1 MLPLQLHKFRFRR
14 PDLRNHRK
22 LVVVDGHTGFIGS
35 MNMIKRSYK
44 TKNRYWVDYMVEL
57 TGPVVTSLS
66 AVFAVDWYLE
76 SEEALAGA
84 VALRR
89 RTHRRLQLPPAH
101 PVWSWLH
108 HGAEPAN
115 VQLFGAPR

>member
-44 TKNRYWVDYMVEL
+44 TKIAIGWTTWWNSRGRW
-57 TGPVVTSLS
+57 
-66 AVFAVDWYLE
+66 
-76 SEEALAGA
+76 
-84 VALRR
+84 
-89 RTHRRLQLPPAH
+89 
-101 PVWSWLH
+101 
-108 HGAEPAN
+108 
-115 VQLFGAPR
+115 